1 MGQEIIGLNPKQII
15 EDLEEIDFILSRKVE
30 DKQNGKE
37 EKWTD
42 SSKN

>member
-1 MGQEIIGLNPKQII
+1 MGQEIIRANPKQII
-15 EDLEEIDFILSRKVE
+15 EDLEEIDFILSKKVG

-42 SSKN
+42 